1 MNAARESSNN
11 QSQSQ
16 SSQPTSTSQSTPT
29 AHKQT
34 TPPPTSTI
42 QATQSRS
49 SPAPQPTSTPQTD
62 RHSTS
67 SSDFLRH
74 QPPPPAFRA
83 PPEFHS
89 PFFPNGNGLFRPG
102 FPPTYQHPAHH
113 HPTVLSHSPI
123 TQSSVQNG
131 EYWFFYL
138 ILALLTK
145 IKIAKNNIPCDY
157 CEDKNHLIWH

>member
-1 MNAARESSNN
+1 MNAARESSSN

-16 SSQPTSTSQSTPT
+16 PSQPTSTSQSTPT
-29 AHKQT
+29 THKQT
-34 TPPPTSTI
+34 TPPPAPSTI
-42 QATQSRS
+42 QATQNRS

-67 SSDFLRH
+67 GSDFLRH

-123 TQSSVQNG
+123 TQTSVQNG
-131 EYWFFYL
+131 EHYL
-138 ILALLTK
+138 NFCLF
-145 IKIAKNNIPCDY
+145 
-157 CEDKNHLIWH
+157 